1 MCGADRVAV
10 QAGEVASKK
19 LTELRA
25 AGDSVWEDLKV
36 GIESIWMDLSE
47 GMKKMGEGLE
57 NEWVALRMSVEC
69 GVDRETG
76 IFRPEP
82 NKSTGRQSGITS
94 DEYIESPLNLE

>member
-1 MCGADRVAV
+1 MSMKEQYAQKLQDQLDEWSVEIERLSANLPK
-10 QAGEVASKK
+10 AGSEAREQYAEQIESLSRQEEVASKK

-57 NEWVALRMSVEC
+57 NE
-69 GVDRETG
+69 
-76 IFRPEP
+76 
-82 NKSTGRQSGITS
+82 
-94 DEYIESPLNLE
+94 